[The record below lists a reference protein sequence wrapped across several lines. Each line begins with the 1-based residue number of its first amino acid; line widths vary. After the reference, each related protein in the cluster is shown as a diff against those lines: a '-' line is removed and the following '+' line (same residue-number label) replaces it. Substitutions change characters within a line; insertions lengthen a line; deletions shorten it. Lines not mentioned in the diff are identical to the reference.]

1 MVNIEQTI
9 LELRANKLTG
19 VRNHEIDYFF
29 KGVKRYGIMI
39 ENDAGDVLD
48 YEYFDTEKQAIKTIK
63 KLNF

>member
-19 VRNHEIDYFF
+19 VRNYEIDYFF

-39 ENDAGDVLD
+39 ENDGGDVLD
-48 YEYFDTEKQAIKTIK
+48 YEYFDTEKKQ
-63 KLNF
+63 